1 MPQMCS
7 GVITSAAPARHSP
20 ARAGRV
26 AGFPEDFIMKA
37 VAVLAV
43 LGLFIASPALAAATM
58 MSAHPPM
65 TKIDGV
71 IASATP
77 SELDVTADDGSKVA
91 VALTSHT
98 RIALSMPISIDEIK
112 TGSFIGAGAQA
123 DGKGGNT
130 AVEITVFPES
140 ARGLGEGFRK
150 WDQGPNS
157 TMTHG
162 TVSQVVGTSDRTVTV
177 TYKGGQQHVSIPD
190 GTPIVTFANADV
202 SALTAGAHVVV
213 RGFKLPSGQI
223 TAGFVSVGKDGSV
236 PPG

>member
-1 MPQMCS
+1 MKFFALLALGGLAALAQPAFAQTMMAAKPAMTKVS
-7 GVITSAAPARHSP
+7 GVVAA
-20 ARAGRV
+20 
-26 AGFPEDFIMKA
+26 
-37 VAVLAV
+37 
-43 LGLFIASPALAAATM
+43 
-58 MSAHPPM
+58 
-65 TKIDGV
+65 
-71 IASATP
+71 ATP
-77 SELDVTADDGSKVA
+77 SEVDVTTSDGQKLA
-91 VALTSHT
+91 VTIGAKT

-157 TMTHG
+157 TMTNG
-162 TVSQVVGTSDRTVTV
+162 TVSEVMGTSNRTLTV
-177 TYKGGQQHVSIPD
+177 TYKGGQQKVTIPD
-190 GTPIVTFANADV
+190 GTPIVTFANADA

-213 RGFKLPSGQI
+213 RGFKTPDGKI